1 MYRIAKEAVLAS
13 CLGLVVSLLG
23 GCRVDLG
30 ESSIPLVPAAGVGPG
45 PAVHRIEL
53 KRDGGDLPS
62 VERYR
67 LRGSTSPFDQT
78 LYDAARDRFLVAG
91 RYSIDRRGNVTLD
104 PEPMTGPPG
113 AKVRPII
120 EILVALGICES
131 QDCER
136 KWGLESVAAVWFG
149 RHAIVVLTAP
159 LQGNRLRGSRF
170 LSPDRL
176 TITSLHPETLERIRT
191 VELNMPTESEV
202 WGRKSPG
209 SVQRMMERFVR
220 DGTVVVD
227 AGLGRRID
235 RGGVHVAK
243 DRRRISQV
251 RVDPNGAMTV
261 IDRNKW
267 RVTAAEFGLRNAA
280 AARKMVHGPGAI
292 AVGNSPNGVYVL
304 EEDSG
309 EGLRHYVAL
318 YDRELQLQ
326 WRRSLP
332 NPVMDWFV
340 DDSGWIYVSMM
351 SPKIRV
357 LPGEHGSRTFEILAV
372 TPEGE
377 TAWRWVHRPKPP
389 ARYWESLTVGTM
401 VAAGDDLCFSMESKS
416 RPPKSSPSVPELVC
430 LSPRHGEAPE

>member
-1 MYRIAKEAVLAS
+1 MYRTRKEAMLAS
-13 CLGLVVSLLG
+13 CFALAVSLLD
-23 GCRVDLG
+23 GCRADLA
-30 ESSIPLVPAAGVGPG
+30 ESSTPLAPAVGVGPG
-45 PAVHRIEL
+45 PAVHRVEL
-53 KRDGGDLPS
+53 KRDGGELPR

-170 LSPDRL
+170 LMSPDLL

-191 VELNMPTESEV
+191 VELKMPVESEV

-209 SVQRMMERFVR
+209 SVQRMMDRFVR
-220 DGTVVVD
+220 GGTVVLD
-227 AGLGRRID
+227 AKLGPRIY

-261 IDRNKW
+261 VVAHALAWSLSRATSGTCVGA
-267 RVTAAEFGLRNAA
+267 RV
-280 AARKMVHGPGAI
+280 KSGP
-292 AVGNSPNGVYVL
+292 
-304 EEDSG
+304 D
-309 EGLRHYVAL
+309 
-318 YDRELQLQ
+318 
-326 WRRSLP
+326 
-332 NPVMDWFV
+332 
-340 DDSGWIYVSMM
+340 
-351 SPKIRV
+351 
-357 LPGEHGSRTFEILAV
+357 LAV
-372 TPEGE
+372 
-377 TAWRWVHRPKPP
+377 
-389 ARYWESLTVGTM
+389 
-401 VAAGDDLCFSMESKS
+401 AA
-416 RPPKSSPSVPELVC
+416 
-430 LSPRHGEAPE
+430 